1 MRTAGAI
8 RAVGRMLCLAWAIAG
23 AGLAIPSNAAADLFG
38 PISLV
43 SEGTLP
49 EGAQMQQVDYAHD
62 SAISANGQYVAFD
75 GAFGDVSGVWRRD
88 LATSAIEPV
97 AVGEAGTPA
106 GSAELPSIS
115 ANGRYVSFTT
125 TAQLVPGDT
134 NQGPDVYVRDMEP
147 GSGEPTYILASAVSG
162 SEQALSYE
170 TSTPQSYGSVASGRS
185 AMSADGNYVA
195 FVTTAVSNLSGPHT
209 PAFQVAVRDL
219 ARKETKLVSVA
230 TGSED
235 EPVPTKGEG
244 TSTIGAVY
252 GANKPFP
259 PPVGGPAAQGA
270 SISAD
275 GSTVAWMAQEIEK
288 QAPVLREEANLNPEY
303 TEPLWRKI
311 GPDGAEPT
319 RRTTGGGDPADP
331 ECAAS
336 GEAKPAQPPTLSD
349 VCQGP
354 FDTRSESGGTG
365 IWTLGAQGED
375 YLPRLS
381 ENGQMVA
388 FIASA
393 REIASGEELKVAQSS
408 DDLYVVNMADG
419 LTRVHALRRL
429 TEIASESAAGSAR
442 IDDLAVSPDGTQV
455 AFSSER
461 TLFGL
466 GSLADVS
473 PPVGEVG
480 MDELYDVDL
489 ANDTLTRVTR
499 GVEGGPSEQPHRPVQ
514 AGIDPYPASDGAF
527 SPSFSADGD
536 ALAFSSTASN
546 LVYDDGN
553 SPPLEDPNHAED
565 GSDAFVVSRLS
576 FSSVTPQQSISP
588 PPEGP
593 KIEPYWQ
600 LSVTARPQRDGSVL
614 LDVTAPGA
622 GSLRAAASAAVLVS
636 TARTSRAARRGHA
649 TARRG
654 HAAAHR
660 DRAAAHE
667 NEQTVATRT
676 VASTVTGTPPG
687 AGSVTALVLEL
698 GSDYSALAGARGGLS
713 AIVTVTLAA
722 PGHPTIEHTMPV
734 TFVRS
739 VQPARARRASVKRSA
754 RR

>member
-1 MRTAGAI
+1 
-8 RAVGRMLCLAWAIAG
+8 MLCPAAAIA
-23 AGLAIPSNAAADLFG
+23 AAALAIPASAAADLFG

-43 SEGTLP
+43 SEGTLA
-49 EGAQMQQVDYAHD
+49 ESAQLQQVDYAHD
-62 SAISANGQYVAFD
+62 PAISANGQYVAFD
-75 GAFGDVSGVWRRD
+75 GAFGDLSGVWRRD
-88 LATSAIEPV
+88 LATSAVEPV
-97 AVGEAGTPA
+97 AVGEGGTPA

-125 TAQLVPGDT
+125 TAQLVAGDT

-147 GSGEPTYILASAVSG
+147 GPGEPTYILASAVNG

-170 TSTPQSYGSVASGRS
+170 TSAPQSYGSVASGRS

-195 FVTTAVSNLSGPHT
+195 FVTTAVSNLAGPHT
-209 PAFQVAVRDL
+209 SAFQVAVRDL
-219 ARKETKLVSVA
+219 AMQQTKLVSVV
-230 TGSED
+230 TNSED

-259 PPVGGPAAQGA
+259 PPVGGPAPAQGA

-275 GSTVAWMAQEIEK
+275 GSTVAWMAQEIEQ

-319 RRTTGGGDPADP
+319 RRITGGGDPANPD
-331 ECAAS
+331 CAAS
-336 GEAKPAQPPTLSD
+336 GEAKTAQPPTLSD

-354 FDTRSESGGTG
+354 FDARSESGGTG

-381 ENGQMVA
+381 KNGQIVA

-393 REIASGEELKVAQSS
+393 REIASGEEFKVAQSS
-408 DDLYVVNMADG
+408 DDLYVVNMTDG
-419 LTRVHALRRL
+419 LPRVQALSRL

-442 IDDLAVSPDGTQV
+442 IDDLAVSPGGMQV

-466 GSLADVS
+466 GLLADIS

-489 ANDTLTRVTR
+489 ADDTLTRVTH
-499 GVEGGPSEQPHRPVQ
+499 GIEGGPGEQPHRPVQ

-527 SPSFSADGD
+527 SPSFSAEGN

-553 SPPLEDPNHAED
+553 SAPLEDPNHAED
-565 GSDAFVVSRLS
+565 GSDAFIVARLS
-576 FSSVTPQQSISP
+576 FSSVTPQQSISS

-600 LSVTARPQRDGSVL
+600 LSVTARTRSDGSVL
-614 LDVTAPGA
+614 LGVTAPGA
-622 GSLRAAASAAVLVS
+622 GSLRAAASAAVLVA
-636 TARTSRAARRGHA
+636 TAKTSRAARRGHA
-649 TARRG
+649 TTRRG

-660 DRAAAHE
+660 DRVAAHE
-667 NEQTVATRT
+667 NEQTVAART
-676 VASTVTGTPPG
+676 VASAVTGTPPG
-687 AGSVTALVLEL
+687 AGSVTMLALKL
-698 GSDYSALAGARGGLS
+698 GSAYRALASARGGLS
-713 AIVTVTLAA
+713 AIVTVTLTA
-722 PGHPTIEHTMPV
+722 PGHPTIKHTMPV
-734 TFVRS
+734 TFLRS
-739 VQPARARRASVKRSA
+739 AQPARARRASVKRSA